1 MRLGEDSSIGTEEI
15 RRKTMGRALD
25 MEKDIDKLRVDV
37 RKLQEILN
45 DLVQGAIINDKKK
58 IKKTN
63 DKSDSGS
70 SGKSSKGNSDTTSK
84 D

>member
-1 MRLGEDSSIGTEEI
+1 
-15 RRKTMGRALD
+15 MGRALD
-25 MEKDIDKLRVDV
+25 MEKDINKLRVDV

-45 DLVQGAIINDKKK
+45 YLVQGAIANDKKK
-58 IKKTN
+58 TKKTN

-70 SGKSSKGNSDTTSK
+70 SGKSSKRNADTTSK

>member
-1 MRLGEDSSIGTEEI
+1 
-15 RRKTMGRALD
+15 MGRALD
-25 MEKDIDKLRVDV
+25 MEKDIDKLKVDV

-45 DLVQGAIINDKKK
+45 ELVQGAIVNEKKK
-58 IKKTN
+58 TKKTKKTN

-70 SGKSSKGNSDTTSK
+70 SGKSNKRNSDTTPK